1 MTTHTNLN
9 VADQALIVDLLIKAS
24 NESNSVTCCKHYLE
38 IIQRVK
44 GLEIKN
50 PLTDG
55 KTESEKDAMLNEILN
70 SPELLKM
77 SKEMD

>member
-1 MTTHTNLN
+1 MYTHLN
-9 VADQALIVDLLIKAS
+9 IADQALIVDLLISAS
-24 NESNSVTCCKHYLE
+24 NNSNSVTCCKHYLE
-38 IIQRVK
+38 VIQRVK

-70 SPELLKM
+70 SPELLKL
-77 SKEMD
+77 SKDID